1 LELAEVES
9 VALIGVPDERWGEVG
24 RAVIVPSAG
33 STVSHELIATH
44 LDGRV
49 ARYKIPKST
58 VIVDELPRTASGKV
72 RKQELRERLGRQ

>member
-1 LELAEVES
+1 
-9 VALIGVPDERWGEVG
+9 GVPDERWGEVG

-33 STVSHELIATH
+33 STVSHELIAAH

-72 RKQELRERLGRQ
+72 RKQELRERLGGQ